1 MSYYFVISALCHNFI
16 DNSNKNIIGIIC
28 TFTKNLIMDIQAEIN
43 WIHQEI
49 DKVKDPTFVEK
60 LKRLLLTT
68 NSPQETSNTDYNID
82 IEKALESIEKGNFHT
97 EDEAIAISKKWGR
110 K

>member
-1 MSYYFVISALCHNFI
+1 
-16 DNSNKNIIGIIC
+16 
-28 TFTKNLIMDIQAEIN
+28 MDIQAEIN

-60 LKRLLLTT
+60 LKRLLLSINASSEPT
-68 NSPQETSNTDYNID
+68 NVDYNID
-82 IEKALESIEKGNFHT
+82 IEKALESIKNGHFYSEN
-97 EDEAIAISKKWGR
+97 EAREISKKWGR

>member
-1 MSYYFVISALCHNFI
+1 
-16 DNSNKNIIGIIC
+16 
-28 TFTKNLIMDIQAEIN
+28 MDIQAEIN

-49 DKVKDPTFVEK
+49 DKVKDPSFVEK

-68 NSPQETSNTDYNID
+68 NSSHEATDVDYNID
-82 IEKALESIEKGNFHT
+82 IEKALESIKKGDFHS
-97 EDEAIAISKKWGR
+97 EDEAREISKKWGR

>member
-1 MSYYFVISALCHNFI
+1 
-16 DNSNKNIIGIIC
+16 
-28 TFTKNLIMDIQAEIN
+28 MDIQADIN

-60 LKRLLLTT
+60 LKRLLIST
-68 NSPQETSNTDYNID
+68 NSSIETTDAEYNID
-82 IEKALESIEKGNFHT
+82 IEKALESIKNGHFHSQ
-97 EDEAIAISKKWGR
+97 DEAREISKKWGR

>member
-1 MSYYFVISALCHNFI
+1 MINFI
-16 DNSNKNIIGIIC
+16 HLLKI
-28 TFTKNLIMDIQAEIN
+28 KIMDIQANIN

-60 LKRLLLTT
+60 LKRLLIST
-68 NSPQETSNTDYNID
+68 NSSIETTDAEYNID
-82 IEKALESIEKGNFHT
+82 IEKALESIKNGHFHSQ
-97 EDEAIAISKKWGR
+97 DEAREISKKWGR

>member
-1 MSYYFVISALCHNFI
+1 
-16 DNSNKNIIGIIC
+16 
-28 TFTKNLIMDIQAEIN
+28 MDIQAEIN

-68 NSPQETSNTDYNID
+68 NSSSETTHTDYNVD
-82 IEKALESIEKGNFHT
+82 IEKAVESIKKGDFYDET
-97 EDEAIAISKKWGR
+97 EAREISKKWGR

>member
-1 MSYYFVISALCHNFI
+1 
-16 DNSNKNIIGIIC
+16 
-28 TFTKNLIMDIQAEIN
+28 MDIQAEIN

-60 LKRLLLTT
+60 LKRLLLSTNSTVSETT
-68 NSPQETSNTDYNID
+68 NVDYNID
-82 IEKALESIEKGNFHT
+82 IEKALESIKNGHFHS
-97 EDEAIAISKKWGR
+97 EVEAREISKKWGR

>member
-1 MSYYFVISALCHNFI
+1 
-16 DNSNKNIIGIIC
+16 
-28 TFTKNLIMDIQAEIN
+28 MDIQAEIN

-60 LKRLLLTT
+60 LKRLLLST
-68 NSPQETSNTDYNID
+68 NTPSEITNADYNID
-82 IEKALESIEKGNFHT
+82 IEKALESIKNGHFYSD
-97 EDEAIAISKKWGR
+97 DEAREISKKWGR

>member
-1 MSYYFVISALCHNFI
+1 
-16 DNSNKNIIGIIC
+16 
-28 TFTKNLIMDIQAEIN
+28 MDIQAEIN

-68 NSPQETSNTDYNID
+68 NSTSEATDVDYNID
-82 IEKALESIEKGNFHT
+82 IEKALENIKKGHFHS
-97 EDEAIAISKKWGR
+97 EDEAREISKKWGR

>member
-1 MSYYFVISALCHNFI
+1 
-16 DNSNKNIIGIIC
+16 
-28 TFTKNLIMDIQAEIN
+28 MDIQAEIN

-60 LKRLLLTT
+60 LKCLLLSMNSTSEDT
-68 NSPQETSNTDYNID
+68 NVDYNID
-82 IEKALESIEKGNFHT
+82 IEKALESIKNGHFYSEN
-97 EDEAIAISKKWGR
+97 EAREISKKWGR